1 MKMKGVGSGNPVTC
15 VVFHRAT
22 AHQIWI
28 QVFKWD
34 ADIFFQKEESQF
46 GAVLRVAP

>member
-1 MKMKGVGSGNPVTC
+1 M
-15 VVFHRAT
+15 

-34 ADIFFQKEESQF
+34 TDIFFLKEEPQF
-46 GAVLRVAP
+46 CAGQSEAP